1 MRQLL
6 LAAGLMLAAS
16 HAHAETNMPG
26 ADTPV
31 GVNKIYY
38 QFLALG
44 PKWGAKP
51 MTDCEA
57 NGCHTTMT
65 YTLPSGA
72 IVALDGFDVP
82 EGGQASVKSVCLT
95 QPKSAEMCFDTHGDV
110 FTTRSAEEGTCLD
123 MLGQVLPCKPGLS
136 KGVRY
141 YREGWGLPW
150 SNTPKP
156 HSATVATKVRPASS
170 DCGKAEGPN
179 CE

>member
-1 MRQLL
+1 MRKLL

-16 HAHAETNMPG
+16 HAHAETDMPG
-26 ADTPV
+26 ADTPI

-51 MTDCEA
+51 MTDCTSD
-57 NGCHTTMT
+57 GCHTRMT

-72 IVALDGFDVP
+72 IVDLDGFDVP
-82 EGGQASVKSVCLT
+82 DPKEGPQGGMKSVCLT
-95 QPKSAEMCFDTHGDV
+95 QSKSAEMCFDNYGNV

-123 MLGQVLPCKPGLS
+123 MLGQVLPCKPNLS
-136 KGVRY
+136 KGVLY

-156 HSATVATKVRPASS
+156 HTAEPKSATNS
-170 DCGKAEGPN
+170 N
-179 CE
+179 